1 MAGILTGLKAH
12 LWQRISAIYLLVYF
26 PLAVVYLSQQSFA
39 SLQAFKQA
47 VFAGEFWVS
56 TLLAVLLLLVHAWVG
71 LRDVLMDYL
80 PRKMVLTGLSLL
92 GLVLIAVL
100 LNLLY
105 LTLYLMQN

>member
-12 LWQRISAIYLLVYF
+12 LWQRISASYLLVYF
-26 PLAVVYLSQQSFA
+26 PLAAIYLSQQTFI
-39 SLQAFKQA
+39 SLQDFKQA

-56 TLLAVLLLLVHAWVG
+56 TLLALLLLLVHAWVG
-71 LRDVLMDYL
+71 MRDVLMDYL
-80 PRKMVLTGLSLL
+80 PRKMVLAGLSVL
-92 GLVLIAVL
+92 GLGLMVIL

>member
-26 PLAVVYLSQQSFA
+26 PLAVVYLSQQSFV
-39 SLQAFKQA
+39 SLQTFKQTI
-47 VFAGEFWVS
+47 FAGEFWVS

-80 PRKMVLTGLSLL
+80 PRKMVLAGLSLL